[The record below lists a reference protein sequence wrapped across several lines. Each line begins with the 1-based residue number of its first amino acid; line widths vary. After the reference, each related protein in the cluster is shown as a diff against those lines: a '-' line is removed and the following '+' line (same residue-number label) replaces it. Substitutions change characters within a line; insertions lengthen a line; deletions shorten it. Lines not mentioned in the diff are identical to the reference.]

1 VLVAHENFLL
11 FTPMLHE
18 VAGADVG
25 VTDIVQPLR
34 KMLRHSRVAVAE
46 IEAIDLLKK
55 QVRVAHADQ
64 AQTYDLDYDQLV
76 LALGAV
82 TNFRRIPGL
91 EEHALTMKT
100 LGDAI
105 VVRNRAIDALGW
117 ADNQVD
123 AAKRSATL
131 TMVVAGAGFAGT
143 ETAGAVNDLQRE
155 AMKFYPHL
163 MEDMLR
169 IVLVHPGD
177 HILPE
182 LGESLGLYAQKQ
194 LERRGVEVRLKTSVD
209 SYDGEQVQLSDGTT
223 IASRTVVW
231 TAGITPSPI
240 LSKLPCRTDHGRVVT
255 NEFLQVPEWAG
266 VWALGDCA
274 LVPDVLQPGKPCP
287 PTAQHAT
294 RQAAVLAGNIV
305 ASMRGEPLRP
315 FRFRVIG
322 LLATIGRRTG
332 VAEIRG
338 IQFSGFVAWWLWRG
352 IYLAKLPGIQKKA
365 RVALDR
371 VLDLIFSKDLVQLP
385 ILRAPTISEAEA
397 APVVPKEIP

>member
-1 VLVAHENFLL
+1 MIAHENFLL

-25 VTDIVQPLR
+25 VTDIVQPLH
-34 KMLRHSRVAVAE
+34 KMLRHTHIAVAE
-46 IEAIDLLKK
+46 VRAIDLRKK
-55 QVRVAHADQ
+55 QVRVLHADQ
-64 AQTYDLDYDQLV
+64 PDAYDVDYDQLV

-82 TNFRRIPGL
+82 TNFHRIPGL

-105 VVRNRAIDALGW
+105 VVRNRAIDSLGW
-117 ADNQVD
+117 ADNQPD
-123 AAKRSATL
+123 AGKRAATL
-131 TMVVAGAGFAGT
+131 TLVVAGAGFAGT

-155 AMKFYPHL
+155 TLKFYPHL
-163 MEDMLR
+163 RADMLR

-182 LGESLGLYAQKQ
+182 LGESLGRYAQKE
-194 LERRGVEVRLKTSVD
+194 LERRGVEVRLGTSVR
-209 SYDGEQVQLSDGTT
+209 SYDGERVELSDGTT
-223 IASRTVVW
+223 IASRTLVW

-240 LSKLPCRTDHGRVVT
+240 LSALPCRTDHGRVVT
-255 NEFLQVPEWAG
+255 NEFLQVPDWDG

-274 LVPDVLQPGKPCP
+274 LVPDVLQPGKSCP

-294 RQAAVLAGNIV
+294 RQAATLAGNV
-305 ASMRGEPLRP
+305 AASLAGRPLRP
-315 FRFRVIG
+315 FRFRIIG

-338 IQFSGFVAWWLWRG
+338 VQFSGFVAWWLWRG
-352 IYLAKLPGIQKKA
+352 IYLAKLPGFQKKV
-365 RVALDR
+365 RVALDWA
-371 VLDLIFSKDLVQLP
+371 LDLIFSKDLVQLP
-385 ILRAPTISEAEA
+385 ILRAPTLSEPEA
-397 APVVPKEIP
+397 APAAPKEIA